1 MVVQNET
8 LKIYAGD
15 ILVQAVA
22 EEAKL
27 PADQVQKTLEA
38 FVRLTKRVVGEGG
51 KVRILDFG
59 TFCMKHR
66 DEQTGCNPRTGE
78 MVTLPALDRLG
89 FISTY
94 KYER

>member
-15 ILVQAVA
+15 TLVQAVA
-22 EEAKL
+22 EEAGV
-27 PADQVQKTLEA
+27 PTEQVRKTLEA
-38 FVRLTKRVVGEGG
+38 FVRLTKRVAGEGG
-51 KVRILDFG
+51 KVRIQEFG
-59 TFCMKHR
+59 TFYMNHR

-89 FISTY
+89 FLGTY